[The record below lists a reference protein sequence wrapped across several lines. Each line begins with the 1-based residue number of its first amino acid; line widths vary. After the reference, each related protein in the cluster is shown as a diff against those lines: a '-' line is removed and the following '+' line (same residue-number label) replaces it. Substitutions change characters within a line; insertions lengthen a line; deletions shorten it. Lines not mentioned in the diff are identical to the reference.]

1 MCRPFFVGAGLVA
14 FGIVASATIV
24 RYHRIVE
31 LPEEL
36 LKYSDAIDALRAIGR
51 VRWAVME
58 VVGKQVEKQEDIPFD
73 WFEVLIEVIE
83 APDERIKMTDLAR
96 LTLRSKSGAT
106 RLADRLEEAG
116 LVRRETSPED
126 RRAVYVTLTDN
137 GRALFERVRAP
148 VVEILI
154 DRFAAHLS
162 PKEARFISLALAK
175 VLKANELE
183 PIVAPLRPEEPS
195 PAGALR

>member
-1 MCRPFFVGAGLVA
+1 
-14 FGIVASATIV
+14 
-24 RYHRIVE
+24 VE

-51 VRWAVME
+51 VRWAVMD
-58 VVGKQVEKQEDIPFD
+58 VVGKQVEEQEDIPFD
-73 WFEVLIEVIE
+73 WFEVLIEIVE

-106 RLADRLEEAG
+106 RLVDRLSEAG
-116 LVRRETSPED
+116 LVQRETSPED
-126 RRAVYVTLTDN
+126 RRAVYVTLTDS

-148 VVEILI
+148 VAKILI
-154 DRFAAHLS
+154 DRFAAHVS
-162 PKEARFISLALAK
+162 PKEARFITLALAK

>member
-1 MCRPFFVGAGLVA
+1 M
-14 FGIVASATIV
+14 
-24 RYHRIVE
+24 E

-51 VRWAVME
+51 VRWAVMD
-58 VVGKQVEKQEDIPFD
+58 VVSKQVEEQEDIPFD
-73 WFEVLIEVIE
+73 WFEVLIEVVE

-106 RLADRLEEAG
+106 RLADRLEDAG
-116 LVRRETSPED
+116 LVRRESSPED
-126 RRAVYVTLTDN
+126 RRAVYLTLTDN

-154 DRFAAHLS
+154 ERFAAHVS
-162 PKEARFISLALAK
+162 PKEARFITLALAK

-195 PAGALR
+195 PTAALR

>member
-1 MCRPFFVGAGLVA
+1 M
-14 FGIVASATIV
+14 
-24 RYHRIVE
+24 RYYRLVE
-31 LPEEL
+31 LPEAL

-51 VRWAVME
+51 VRWAVMD
-58 VVGKQVEKQEDIPFD
+58 VVGKQVEEQENIPFD

-106 RLADRLEEAG
+106 RLVDRLEEAG

>member
-1 MCRPFFVGAGLVA
+1 MCRPLFSAGA
-14 FGIVASATIV
+14 FVASGIIAQATILS
-24 RYHRIVE
+24 YHRAVE

-51 VRWAVME
+51 VRWAVMD
-58 VVGKQVEKQEDIPFD
+58 VVSKQVEEQENIPFD
-73 WFEVLIEVIE
+73 WCEVLIEVVE

-106 RLADRLEEAG
+106 RLVDRLEEYG

-126 RRAVYVTLTDN
+126 RRAVYVTLTDS
-137 GRALFERVRAP
+137 GRALFERVKAP
-148 VVEILI
+148 IADILI
-154 DRFAAHLS
+154 DRFAAHVS
-162 PKEARFISLALAK
+162 PKEARFITMALAR

-183 PIVAPLRPEEPS
+183 PVVAPLRPEEPS

>member
-1 MCRPFFVGAGLVA
+1 M
-14 FGIVASATIV
+14 
-24 RYHRIVE
+24 E

-36 LKYSDAIDALRAIGR
+36 LKYSDAIDALRALGR
-51 VRWAVME
+51 VRWAVMD
-58 VVGKQVEKQEDIPFD
+58 VVSKQVEEQEDIPFD
-73 WFEVLIEVIE
+73 WFEVLIEVVE

-106 RLADRLEEAG
+106 RLADRLEDAG
-116 LVRRETSPED
+116 LVRRESSPED
-126 RRAVYVTLTDN
+126 RRAVYLTLTDN

-154 DRFAAHLS
+154 ERFAAHVS
-162 PKEARFISLALAK
+162 PKEARFITLALAK

-195 PAGALR
+195 PTAALR

>member
-1 MCRPFFVGAGLVA
+1 MCRPFFVGAGLIA
-14 FGIVASATIV
+14 FGIVADATIV

-83 APDERIKMTDLAR
+83 APNQRIKMTDLAR

-106 RLADRLEEAG
+106 RLVDRLEEAG
-116 LVRRETSPED
+116 LVQREASPED
-126 RRAVYVTLTDN
+126 RRAVFVTLTDN

-162 PKEARFISLALAK
+162 PKEARFISLALSK
-175 VLKANELE
+175 VLKANKLE

>member
-1 MCRPFFVGAGLVA
+1 MPPLFVAAGVVA
-14 FGIVASATIV
+14 SGIVAPATIV
-24 RYHRIVE
+24 RYYRFVE

-36 LKYSDAIDALRAIGR
+36 LKYADAIDALRAIGR
-51 VRWAVME
+51 VRWAVMD
-58 VVGKQVEKQEDIPFD
+58 VVGKQVEEQENIPFD

-106 RLADRLEEAG
+106 RLVDRLEEAG

-183 PIVAPLRPEEPS
+183 PIVAPLRPAEPS
-195 PAGALR
+195 PSGALR

>member
-1 MCRPFFVGAGLVA
+1 M
-14 FGIVASATIV
+14 
-24 RYHRIVE
+24 RYYLTVE

-51 VRWAVME
+51 VRWAVMD
-58 VVGKQVEKQEDIPFD
+58 VVGKQVAEQEDIPFD
-73 WFEVLIEVIE
+73 WIEVLIEVVE

-106 RLADRLEEAG
+106 RLVDRLEEAG
-116 LVRRETSPED
+116 LVQRGTSPED
-126 RRAVYVTLTDN
+126 RRAVYVTLTDS
-137 GRALFERVRAP
+137 GRALFERVKAP
-148 VVEILI
+148 VTRILI
-154 DRFAAHLS
+154 DRFAAHVS
-162 PKEARFISLALAK
+162 PKEARFITLALAK

-195 PAGALR
+195 PTGGLR